1 MHKVLVVTYYWPPA
15 GGPGVQ
21 RWLFFV
27 KYLRDFGFEPVLYL
41 PETPHYPLTDP
52 DLEREV
58 PENLTVYR
66 SQFWEPYAW
75 ARLFGRKKAGRISSG
90 IIQRRNPGLVER
102 LLLWARGN
110 FFIPDAR
117 KFWVKKAVRELP
129 GILDQEGITTLVTT
143 GPPHSLHLIGL
154 ELSRRRPNLKW
165 VADFRDPWTEIG
177 YHSAMS
183 LGKRARRKH
192 RELETQVLGAAD
204 RVMATSQVTADSLGS
219 HTPRPVAVIT
229 NGFDRQPARGDQP
242 DGAFVVA
249 HIGSLLSGRNPDA
262 LWQALATLLRDT
274 PGFREDFRLELTGLV
289 SEEVME
295 SLREHGL
302 ETHTKIH
309 AYVPHREA
317 IIRQEKAQLLLL
329 LEIDSPETR
338 GIVPGKLFEYMAA
351 ARPILAIGP
360 DGWEAADRVIG
371 SGCGAGF
378 RYGQMDEILAQLR
391 QWYDLYRKGALSVR
405 PGGVAQYHRRELTG
419 RLAKEILWELS
430 SDNPS

>member
-1 MHKVLVVTYYWPPA
+1 MLKVLVVTYYWPPA

-27 KYLRDFGFEPVLYL
+27 KYLRDFGIEPVLYL
-41 PETPHYPLTDP
+41 PENPHYPITDP
-52 DLEREV
+52 DLVQEV

-66 SQFWEPYAW
+66 SSFWEPYGW
-75 ARLFGRKKAGRISSG
+75 ARLFGRKKTRRISSG
-90 IIQRRNPGLVER
+90 MIQRKNPGLVER
-102 LLLWARGN
+102 LMLWVRGN
-110 FFIPDAR
+110 LFIPDAR
-117 KFWVKKAVRELP
+117 KFWVKKAVADLP
-129 GILDQEGITTLVTT
+129 HILEQEGIAIMVTT

-154 ELSRRRPNLKW
+154 EMTQRLPHLKW
-165 VADFRDPWTEIG
+165 VADFRDPWTDIG
-177 YHSAMS
+177 YHSALY

-192 RELETQVLGAAD
+192 MELEARVLETAD
-204 RVMATSQVTADSLGS
+204 RVLATSRVTAGSLGFR
-219 HTPRPVAVIT
+219 TPQPVAVIT
-229 NGFDRQPARGDQP
+229 NGFDREPARGDQP
-242 DGAFVVA
+242 EGPFVVA
-249 HIGSLLSGRNPDA
+249 HIGSLLSGRNPGA
-262 LWQALATLLRDT
+262 LWEALAKLVEDT

-289 SEEVME
+289 SGEVME
-295 SLREHGL
+295 SLRAHGL
-302 ETHTKIH
+302 EAHTTVH
-309 AYVPHREA
+309 PYVPHRDVA
-317 IIRQEKAQLLLL
+317 DRQEKAQLLLL

-360 DGWEAADRVIG
+360 EGWEAADRVVASG
-371 SGCGAGF
+371 SGAGY
-378 RYGQMDEILAQLR
+378 RYGQMQEILAQLR